1 MDTVEVVV
9 DAEIDAAEAERLR
22 NQAVDDRKDLVGK
35 IRGKITQGRKHD
47 EEARKRYA
55 SDRLVAAGET
65 QWLVDTNLVGAIM
78 EILMAFVYA
87 KDPDINVTV
96 SDSVGQSRS
105 RELADVTETL
115 QIVVSRMLKD
125 AGLKRK
131 AKRWVR
137 SAMTVGVGW
146 LKLAMQTRTEKDPL
160 IMREINDL
168 QDNIASIANDRANL
182 AYGECEDEGVIRARL
197 EEKMKALEDRLERE
211 IAIGLAI
218 DFFAAEDVQVSP
230 ECGELENYLD
240 APWINF
246 RFYKSKD
253 DAQTITGWS
262 KEDLKN
268 ATIYHQRPRQPNEGT
283 GQVSTGG
290 SSGMEWV
297 TADDMNA
304 ESVEGFVVIDEF
316 HSKVDGLIYTLVD
329 GVDDKFGREPYAPR
343 QSSRFYDTFMLAFHH
358 IDGVRHPQSDVHQLK
373 RLQDE
378 YGRTRS
384 NFAEH
389 RKRSIPST
397 IVDGS
402 QIPPDEMEKIR
413 KSETGEWTVIN
424 QTNPGDDI
432 RKAFAPK
439 AYAQFDPN
447 LYNTQPILTDIE
459 KVSGAQDAMQANVAV
474 AKTATEAE
482 IQNSGF
488 GARIGTRKD
497 AVEDVLNEIALHT
510 AQLSLQTLTPEF
522 VVRIAGSSAV
532 WPQLSVDEVMYAFD
546 IEVKAGS
553 TGKPNT
559 QAQRAAWSNLLP
571 MIEKIITVVGN
582 FRAQGPQMEWAA
594 RPYIELLRETVN
606 RLDDKFDIERL
617 LPTPPPPEPPN
628 PMDALLAA
636 AGGGGEPAAPPM
648 VPTLGGDNGGS
659 APLPSEAPVTT

>member
-1 MDTVEVVV
+1 MDVVEVV
-9 DAEIDAAEAERLR
+9 DTEIDAAEIERQRKQAEE
-22 NQAVDDRKDLVGK
+22 DRKDLVGK
-35 IRGKITQGRKHD
+35 IRGKINQGRKHD

-78 EILMAFVYA
+78 EILMAFIYA
-87 KDPDINVTV
+87 KDPDVNVSV

-105 RELADVTETL
+105 RELSDVTETL

-131 AKRWVR
+131 ARRWVR

-160 IMREINDL
+160 IAQEINDL
-168 QDNIASIANDRANL
+168 KDNIASIANDRANL
-182 AYGECEDEGVIRARL
+182 AAGEEGDDGVVRSRL
-197 EEKMKALEDRLERE
+197 EEKMKALQDRLERE
-211 IAIGLAI
+211 IAVGLAI

-253 DAQTITGWS
+253 EAQTITGWA
-262 KEDLKN
+262 KEDLQN
-268 ATIYHQRPRQPNEGT
+268 ATVYHQRPRQPDEGT
-283 GQVSTGG
+283 GQVSAGG
-290 SSGMEWV
+290 TVGMEWV

-304 ESVEGFVVIDEF
+304 ESVDGFIVIDEF

-329 GVDDKFGREPYAPR
+329 GVDDKFAREPYAPR
-343 QSSRFYDTFMLAFHH
+343 QSSRFYDCFMLAFHH

-402 QIPPDEMEKIR
+402 QVPPDQLEKIR
-413 KSETGEWTVIN
+413 KSETGEYVAIN
-424 QTNPGDDI
+424 TTNPGDDI

-459 KVSGAQDAMQANVAV
+459 KVSGAQDAMQSSVSV
-474 AKTATEAE
+474 VKTATEAE

-510 AQLSLQTLTPEF
+510 AQLALQTLTPEF
-522 VVRIAGSSAV
+522 VVRIAGTNAV

-553 TGKPNT
+553 TGKPNS

-582 FRAQGPQMEWAA
+582 FRSRGPKMEWAA
-594 RPYIELLRETVN
+594 RPYVELLRETVN

-628 PMDALLAA
+628 PMDAILAAA
-636 AGGGGEPAAPPM
+636 AGGAEPAPPPM
-648 VPTLGGDNGGS
+648 VPALGGDNGGS